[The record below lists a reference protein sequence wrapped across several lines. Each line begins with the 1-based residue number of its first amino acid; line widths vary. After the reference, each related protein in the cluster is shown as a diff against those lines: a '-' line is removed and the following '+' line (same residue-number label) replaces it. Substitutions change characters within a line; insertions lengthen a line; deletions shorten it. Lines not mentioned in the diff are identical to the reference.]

1 MTFENL
7 FYLMGNA
14 FRIYAI
20 LRFVKSFFDYDKTKN
35 KIVLMAFSGFYIIN
49 SACFLLAANPLINL
63 ITNVVPLFLI
73 TLLFDSKL
81 ISKVAIALSVYAI
94 NMFGDAIVFAVSKAF
109 NIETILISSGIITA
123 LTVFALELLW
133 EHWKRFKYT
142 EAIRHSHLLAL
153 FFVPFC
159 CIAIGTL
166 TIQKANSRTVV
177 ISALLLIINVMVFYL
192 YDNIVKSYTDMHEK
206 SILDQQNKAYIN
218 QLKLVYDSQKT
229 IQFYRHDMR
238 NHLYKMRDM
247 VEHEQFAKLKE
258 YIGQT
263 SKYMKLDKKIIE
275 SGNTDIDCLLNYKL
289 RNVDEMNIELD
300 TKVVLPHELFINVF
314 DINIILGNL
323 LDNALEALKQ
333 CSERRLIV
341 HLTYS
346 KGVMFITIKNTF
358 VNNINMDSSGKIPST
373 TKKDMNKHG
382 LGLQS
387 VQYTL
392 DKYDGTMEIETI
404 ENIFSVKALMYN
416 K

>member
-49 SACFLLAANPLINL
+49 SACFLMAANPLINL

-94 NMFGDAIVFAVSKAF
+94 NMFGDAIVFAVSKAL

-153 FFVPFC
+153 FIIPFGS
-159 CIAIGTL
+159 ISIGVITIKEYNIITAIVTS
-166 TIQKANSRTVV
+166 I
-177 ISALLLIINVMVFYL
+177 LLIINIMVFYL
-192 YDNIVKSYTDMHEK
+192 YDSIVKSYTDMHEK
-206 SILDQQNKAYIN
+206 SILEQQNKSYIN
-218 QLKLVYDSQKT
+218 QLNLVYDSQKT

-247 VEHEQFAKLKE
+247 VENEQFAKLKE
-258 YIGQT
+258 YISQT
-263 SKYMKLDKKIIE
+263 TKYMKLDKKIIE

-333 CSERRLIV
+333 CSERKLIV

-358 VNNINMDSSGKIPST
+358 ANNINMDSSGKRPVT
-373 TKKDMNKHG
+373 TKKDMNNHG